1 MEWIFYWAEVLHGA
15 KLFFCIGGGI
25 MIIFMG
31 IYNLI
36 ESDSCYRSKDANY
49 ISRWWFAFCAFILFL
64 GVFMP
69 SKKTVYTM
77 AGVHIIEKVADN
89 EEVKSAT
96 ENTLDIINLY
106 LEKTKKELENNNE

>member
-1 MEWIFYWAEVLHGA
+1 MEWIFYWAEVLNGA
-15 KLFFCIGGGI
+15 KLFFCIGSAI
-25 MIIFMG
+25 AIVFMS
-31 IYNLI
+31 IYNI
-36 ESDSCYRSKDANY
+36 VEADSCYGSEPNY
-49 ISRWWFAFCAFILFL
+49 CPKWFFALFIFMFL
-64 GVFMP
+64 IGIFIP

-77 AGVHIIEKVADN
+77 TGVHIIETVADN